1 MNKVLRNSWALF
13 LGMGCIMMA
22 YGFQGSL
29 LGVRAVQ
36 EEFSL
41 TSTGFMMS
49 GYFVG
54 YFIGAATIPNIIS
67 RVGHIRVFAA
77 FASLSSLVI
86 LMHSIIVNPLVWFF
100 LRVLTGISMVCIYT
114 VAESWLNDRSSNKN
128 RGSVLSIYMVILYG
142 TMGIGMFL
150 LNFSSP
156 LNFQPFILVSVIT
169 SAALIPILLT
179 KKKPPTFKKI
189 QAMNLKDLYEA
200 SPFGMISSLFYG
212 TMGIGMFLLNFSSP
226 LNFQPFILVSVIT
239 SIALIPILLT
249 KKKPPT
255 FKRIKVMTLKDL
267 YESSPFGMVS
277 SFFYGTIQ
285 AALFT
290 LLAVYATSMN
300 FTILEISI
308 VTFLLAIS
316 GAISQFP
323 VGKISDMYDRR
334 KVIVFSSFGAAAFAI
349 FTILVTRQMYLPGEL
364 ATSKTWF
371 YIFLVLF
378 SFCSLPMFSL
388 ILAHTNDFIPKEKF
402 VAAGAGLQFVFG
414 LGAMSG
420 PFLCS
425 IFMDLVGPNGFFVFL
440 FFFNSVIGLFGMYR
454 MKVRKTVENPDSQF
468 VAMPQTITPAGI
480 ELNPSTE
487 HIEEPYSD
495 KVKEILER
503 KGVKYK
509 KEDEQLKTDNQVN

>member
-1 MNKVLRNSWALF
+1 MDKILKNSWALF
-13 LGMGCIMMA
+13 LGMGFIMMA

-77 FASLSSLVI
+77 FASLASLVI
-86 LMHSIIVNPLVWFF
+86 LVHSIIINPFIWFL
-100 LRVLTGISMVCIYT
+100 LRVMTGISMVCIYT

-156 LNFQPFILVSVIT
+156 KNFQPFILVSVIT

-179 KKKPPTFKKI
+179 KKKPPTFKRI
-189 QAMNLKDLYEA
+189 QAMSIKNLYEA
-200 SPFGMISSLFYG
+200 SPLGF
-212 TMGIGMFLLNFSSP
+212 
-226 LNFQPFILVSVIT
+226 
-239 SIALIPILLT
+239 
-249 KKKPPT
+249 
-255 FKRIKVMTLKDL
+255 
-267 YESSPFGMVS
+267 VS

-285 AALFT
+285 SALFT
-290 LLAVYATSMN
+290 LLAVYASSMN

-308 VTFLLAIS
+308 VTFLLAVS
-316 GAISQFP
+316 GAIAQFP
-323 VGKISDMYDRR
+323 VGKLSDIYDRR
-334 KVIVFSSFGAAAFAI
+334 KVLVISSFGASIFAI
-349 FTILVTRQMYLPGEL
+349 IAILVSRQMYLPEGL

-371 YIFLVLF
+371 YIFFILF

-388 ILAHTNDFIPKEKF
+388 ILAHTNDNISKENF
-402 VAAGAGLQFVFG
+402 VAAGAGLQFLFG

-425 IFMDLVGPNGFFVFL
+425 IFMDLVGPNGFFIFL
-440 FFFNSVIGLFGMYR
+440 FFFHSIIGLFGIYR
-454 MKVRKTVENPDSQF
+454 MGVRQTIENPDSQF

-480 ELNPSTE
+480 ELNPTTE
-487 HIEEPYSD
+487 PIEEPEKIS
-495 KVKEILER
+495 E
-503 KGVKYK
+503 
-509 KEDEQLKTDNQVN
+509 

>member
-1 MNKVLRNSWALF
+1 MNKVLKNSWALF
-13 LGMGCIMMA
+13 LGMGFLMMA
-22 YGFQGSL
+22 YGYQGSL
-29 LGVRAVQ
+29 LGVRAVK

-41 TSTGFMMS
+41 AATGFMMS

-54 YFIGAATIPNIIS
+54 YFIGASTIPNIIS

-77 FASLSSLVI
+77 FASLASLVI
-86 LMHSIIVNPLVWFF
+86 LIHSIFIHPFVWFI

-128 RGSVLSIYMVILYG
+128 RGSVLSVYMVILYG

-150 LNFSSP
+150 LNFSRP
-156 LNFQPFILVSVIT
+156 ENYQPFILVSI
-169 SAALIPILLT
+169 
-179 KKKPPTFKKI
+179 
-189 QAMNLKDLYEA
+189 
-200 SPFGMISSLFYG
+200 
-212 TMGIGMFLLNFSSP
+212 
-226 LNFQPFILVSVIT
+226 IT

-255 FKRIKVMTLKDL
+255 FKKIKAMNLREL
-267 YESSPFGMVS
+267 YEASPFGMVS
-277 SFFYGTIQ
+277 SLFYGTIQ
-285 AALFT
+285 SALFT
-290 LLAVYATSMN
+290 LLAVYAASMN
-300 FTILEISI
+300 FSIFEISF

-323 VGKISDMYDRR
+323 VGKLSDLYDRR
-334 KVIVFSSFGAAAFAI
+334 KVIVITTFGAAI
-349 FTILVTRQMYLPGEL
+349 FSICCIFSVGLMYLPDGH
-364 ATSKTWF
+364 ATTKNWF
-371 YIFLVLF
+371 FLFLTLF

-402 VAAGAGLQFVFG
+402 VAAGAGLQFAFG

-425 IFMDLVGPNGFFVFL
+425 VLMNLVGENGFFIFL
-440 FFFNSVIGLFGMYR
+440 FFFHFIIGLFGIYR
-454 MKVRKTVENPDSQF
+454 MKVRAPVDNPDSQF

-487 HIEEPYSD
+487 PIEEPEQSY
-495 KVKEILER
+495 KV
-503 KGVKYK
+503 
-509 KEDEQLKTDNQVN
+509 DENIK

>member
-1 MNKVLRNSWALF
+1 MNKVLKNSWALF
-13 LGMGCIMMA
+13 LGMGFLMMA

-41 TSTGFMMS
+41 TATGFMMS

-77 FASLSSLVI
+77 FASLASLVI
-86 LMHSIIVNPLVWFF
+86 LVHSIIINPFVWFL
-100 LRVLTGISMVCIYT
+100 LRVLTGVSMVCIYT

-128 RGSVLSIYMVILYG
+128 RGSVLSVYMVILYG
-142 TMGIGMFL
+142 AMGFGMFL
-150 LNFSSP
+150 LNFSTP
-156 LNFQPFILVSVIT
+156 LNFQPFILISVIT

-189 QAMNLKDLYEA
+189 KAMTLKNLYEA

-212 TMGIGMFLLNFSSP
+212 T
-226 LNFQPFILVSVIT
+226 
-239 SIALIPILLT
+239 
-249 KKKPPT
+249 
-255 FKRIKVMTLKDL
+255 
-267 YESSPFGMVS
+267 
-277 SFFYGTIQ
+277 IQ
-285 AALFT
+285 SALFT

-308 VTFLLAIS
+308 VTFLLAVS
-316 GAISQFP
+316 GAIAQFP
-323 VGKISDMYDRR
+323 IGKLSDIYDRR
-334 KVIVFSSFGAAAFAI
+334 KVIVISTFAAALFSILA
-349 FTILVTRQMYLPGEL
+349 ILVSRQMYLPGGL

-371 YIFLVLF
+371 YIFFILF

-388 ILAHTNDFIPKEKF
+388 ILAHTNDYIPKEKF
-402 VAAGAGLQFVFG
+402 VAAGAGLQFAFG

-425 IFMDLVGPNGFFVFL
+425 ILMDIVGSNGFFVFL
-440 FFFNSVIGLFGMYR
+440 FLFHSVIGVYGMHR
-454 MKVRKTVENPDSQF
+454 MRVRQTVDNPDSQF

-480 ELNPSTE
+480 ELNPTTE
-487 HIEEPYSD
+487 PIDEPIKEENKSS
-495 KVKEILER
+495 L
-503 KGVKYK
+503 
-509 KEDEQLKTDNQVN
+509 

>member
-1 MNKVLRNSWALF
+1 MYKVLKNSWALF
-13 LGMGCIMMA
+13 LGMSFIMMA

-41 TSTGFMMS
+41 TATGFLMS

-54 YFIGAATIPNIIS
+54 YFIGAATIPSVIS
-67 RVGHIRVFAA
+67 RVGHVRVFAA
-77 FASLSSLVI
+77 FASLASLII
-86 LMHSIIVNPLVWFF
+86 LVHSILIHPFIWFL
-100 LRVLTGISMVCIYT
+100 LRVLTGISMVCMYT

-142 TMGIGMFL
+142 SIGIGMFL
-150 LNFSSP
+150 LNFSTP
-156 LNFQPFILVSVIT
+156 KNFQPFILVSVIT

-189 QAMNLKDLYEA
+189 NVMTFNELYKV
-200 SPFGMISSLFYG
+200 SPFGI
-212 TMGIGMFLLNFSSP
+212 I
-226 LNFQPFILVSVIT
+226 
-239 SIALIPILLT
+239 
-249 KKKPPT
+249 
-255 FKRIKVMTLKDL
+255 
-267 YESSPFGMVS
+267 S

-285 AALFT
+285 SALFT

-316 GAISQFP
+316 GAIAQFP
-323 VGKISDMYDRR
+323 IGKMSDIYDRR
-334 KVIVFSSFGAAAFAI
+334 KVIVASTFGAAIFALITI
-349 FTILVTRQMYLPGEL
+349 FVSGQMYLPDGL

-371 YIFLVLF
+371 YIFFILF

-388 ILAHTNDFIPKEKF
+388 ILAHTNDYITKDKF
-402 VAAGAGLQFVFG
+402 VAAGAGLQFTFG
-414 LGAMSG
+414 LGAISG

-425 IFMDLVGPNGFFVFL
+425 IFMDLVGSNGFFVFL
-440 FFFNSVIGLFGMYR
+440 FFFHSLIGAFGIYR
-454 MKVRKTVENPDSQF
+454 MKIRDTVENPDSQF

-480 ELNPSTE
+480 ELNPTTE
-487 HIEEPYSD
+487 PIEEPIKD
-495 KVKEILER
+495 
-503 KGVKYK
+503 
-509 KEDEQLKTDNQVN
+509 

>member
-1 MNKVLRNSWALF
+1 MNKILKNSWALF
-13 LGMGCIMMA
+13 LGMSFIMMA

-41 TSTGFMMS
+41 TATGFMMS

-54 YFIGAATIPNIIS
+54 YFIGAATIPNVIS

-77 FASLSSLVI
+77 FASLASLVI
-86 LMHSIIVNPLVWFF
+86 LIHSIIISPLIWFL

-142 TMGIGMFL
+142 SLGLGMFL

-156 LNFQPFILVSVIT
+156 KNFQPFILVSVIT
-169 SAALIPILLT
+169 SLALIPILLT

-189 QAMNLKDLYEA
+189 K
-200 SPFGMISSLFYG
+200 I
-212 TMGIGMFLLNFSSP
+212 
-226 LNFQPFILVSVIT
+226 
-239 SIALIPILLT
+239 
-249 KKKPPT
+249 
-255 FKRIKVMTLKDL
+255 MTLKEL

-277 SFFYGTIQ
+277 SFLYGIVQ
-285 AALFT
+285 SALFT

-316 GAISQFP
+316 GAIAQFP
-323 VGKISDMYDRR
+323 VGKISDIYDRR
-334 KVIVFSSFGAAAFAI
+334 KVIIFSTFGAAI
-349 FTILVTRQMYLPGEL
+349 FSIFIIVVSKQMYLPDGL

-371 YIFLVLF
+371 YIFFILF

-388 ILAHTNDFIPKEKF
+388 ILAHTNDYIAKEKF
-402 VAAGAGLQFVFG
+402 VAAGAGLQFIFG
-414 LGAMSG
+414 LGAISG

-425 IFMDLVGPNGFFVFL
+425 IIMDFVGSNGFFIFL
-440 FFFNSVIGLFGMYR
+440 FFFHSLIGIYGIYR
-454 MKVRKTVENPDSQF
+454 MKIRPTVDNPDSQF

-480 ELNPSTE
+480 ELNPTTE
-487 HIEEPYSD
+487 PIEEP
-495 KVKEILER
+495 I
-503 KGVKYK
+503 
-509 KEDEQLKTDNQVN
+509 KEDKKSI

>member
-1 MNKVLRNSWALF
+1 MNKVFKNSWALF
-13 LGMGCIMMA
+13 LGMGFIMMA

-77 FASLSSLVI
+77 FASLASLVVLI
-86 LMHSIIVNPLVWFF
+86 HSVIIHPFVWFL
-100 LRVLTGISMVCIYT
+100 LRILTGISMVCIYT

-142 TMGIGMFL
+142 TMGVGMFL

-156 LNFQPFILVSVIT
+156 KNFQPFILVSVIT

-179 KKKPPTFKKI
+179 KKKPPNFKKI
-189 QAMNLKDLYEA
+189 QAMSLKELYEA
-200 SPFGMISSLFYG
+200 SPFGIISSLFYG
-212 TMGIGMFLLNFSSP
+212 T
-226 LNFQPFILVSVIT
+226 
-239 SIALIPILLT
+239 
-249 KKKPPT
+249 
-255 FKRIKVMTLKDL
+255 
-267 YESSPFGMVS
+267 
-277 SFFYGTIQ
+277 IQ
-285 AALFT
+285 SALFT

-308 VTFLLAIS
+308 VTFLLAVS
-316 GAISQFP
+316 GAVAQFP
-323 VGKISDMYDRR
+323 VGKVSDIYDRR
-334 KVIVFSSFGAAAFAI
+334 KVIVFSTFGAAIFAI
-349 FTILVTRQMYLPGEL
+349 VAIFVSRQMYLPGGL

-371 YIFLVLF
+371 YIFFILF

-388 ILAHTNDFIPKEKF
+388 ILAHTNDFISKDKF
-402 VAAGAGLQFVFG
+402 VAAGAGLQFAFG

-425 IFMDLVGPNGFFVFL
+425 IFMDLTGPNGFFVFL
-440 FFFNSVIGLFGMYR
+440 FIFHTFIGLFGIYR
-454 MKVRKTVENPDSQF
+454 MKVRKSVDNPDSQF

-480 ELNPSTE
+480 ELNPTTE
-487 HIEEPYSD
+487 HIEEPYSE

-509 KEDEQLKTDNQVN
+509 KEVDDDKIDKQAY

>member
-1 MNKVLRNSWALF
+1 MNKVLKNSWALF
-13 LGMGCIMMA
+13 LGMGGIMMA
-22 YGFQGSL
+22 YGFQSSL

-36 EEFSL
+36 EEFTL
-41 TSTGFMMS
+41 TATGFLMS
-49 GYFVG
+49 GYFIG

-86 LMHSIIVNPLVWFF
+86 LIHAILISPFIWFL

-128 RGSVLSIYMVILYG
+128 RGSVLSIYMVTLYG
-142 TMGIGMFL
+142 SVGIGMFL
-150 LNFSSP
+150 LNFSTP
-156 LNFQPFILVSVIT
+156 KNFEPFILI
-169 SAALIPILLT
+169 
-179 KKKPPTFKKI
+179 
-189 QAMNLKDLYEA
+189 
-200 SPFGMISSLFYG
+200 
-212 TMGIGMFLLNFSSP
+212 
-226 LNFQPFILVSVIT
+226 SVIT

-249 KKKPPT
+249 KKKPPN
-255 FKRIKVMTLKDL
+255 FKKIEAMTLKNL
-267 YESSPFGMVS
+267 YKSSPFGAIS

-285 AALFT
+285 SALFT

-316 GAISQFP
+316 GAIAQFP
-323 VGKISDMYDRR
+323 IGKFSDLYDRR
-334 KVIVFSSFGAAAFAI
+334 KILIFSTFGAAIFAI
-349 FTILVTRQMYLPGEL
+349 IAIQVSQQMYMPGDL
-364 ATSKTWF
+364 ATSKFWF
-371 YIFLVLF
+371 YVFFILF

-388 ILAHTNDFIPKEKF
+388 ILAHTNDYIPKEKF
-402 VAAGAGLQFVFG
+402 VAAGAGLQFLFG

-425 IFMDLVGPNGFFVFL
+425 IFMNIIGPNGFFIFL
-440 FFFNSVIGLFGMYR
+440 FFFHSVIGVFGIYR
-454 MKVRKTVENPDSQF
+454 MKVRPTVDNPDSQF

-480 ELNPSTE
+480 ELNPTTE
-487 HIEEPYSD
+487 HIEEPYSE

-509 KEDEQLKTDNQVN
+509 KNDN